1 MIHPVFEAV
10 VYFSPVTCIHKW
22 KTAIRASSRIPAC
35 FFRSIEK
42 SLLVA
47 KAITNNNTTARIR
60 RIIIIVTGVN
70 SARAILVATNE
81 TPQDITANN
90 GFQYTRILLFRRKPF
105 GHLLTER
112 INIVIFMFQL
122 KLNP

>member
-1 MIHPVFEAV
+1 MIHPVFTAV

-22 KTAIRASSRIPAC
+22 KTAISASSRIPVC

-42 SLLVA
+42 SRLVA
-47 KAITNNNTTARIR
+47 LAMTNNNKTARII

-81 TPQDITANN
+81 PPQDITANDS
-90 GFQYTRILLFRRKPF
+90 FQYIRILFFSRQPF
-105 GHLLTER
+105 VVYYQKE
-112 INIVIFMFQL
+112 
-122 KLNP
+122 